1 MRELVWAVIGILF
14 GLRSVIQARRDVRRL
29 RASGETFGAGRSTE
43 FPLIL
48 FLLAGA
54 SSVLWWIAAQQF
66 EEDLTVIC
74 FGILIAVGLRLMLI
88 DIDTHLLPSNI
99 VYRSIAVAVPL
110 LVLAAFNDPTGSI
123 ATMFLGALI
132 MWVLMK
138 TLEVLSRGDLGGGDV
153 RLALLLGLY
162 TGWLSLEHVAI
173 AVVAGFAAAGL
184 FALALV
190 VLRRAGRRTH
200 IAFGPFLIAGA
211 LLAVLR

>member
-1 MRELVWAVIGILF
+1 MRELVWPIIGFLF
-14 GLRSVIQARRDVRRL
+14 GLRSVLQAQRDVRRL

-48 FLLAGA
+48 FLVVCA
-54 SSVLWWIAAQQF
+54 SSVLWWIVAQRF
-66 EEDLTVIC
+66 EEDLTVLG
-74 FGILIAVGLRLMLI
+74 FGFLIAVGVRLMLI
-88 DIDTHLLPSNI
+88 DIDTHLLPSSI
-99 VYRSIAVAVPL
+99 LYRAIALAIPL

-132 MWVLMK
+132 MWALMK

-173 AVVAGFAAAGL
+173 AVVTAFTVAGL

-190 VLRRAGRRTH
+190 VLRRAVRRTH

-211 LLAVLR
+211 LFAVLR

>member
-1 MRELVWAVIGILF
+1 MRELVWPIIGFLF
-14 GLRSVIQARRDVRRL
+14 GLRSVLQAQRDVRRL

-48 FLLAGA
+48 FLVACA
-54 SSVLWWIAAQQF
+54 SSVLWWIAAQRF
-66 EEDLTVIC
+66 EEDLTVLG
-74 FGILIAVGLRLMLI
+74 FGFLIAVGVRLMLI
-88 DIDTHLLPSNI
+88 DIDTHLLPSSI
-99 VYRSIAVAVPL
+99 LYRAIALAIPL

-123 ATMFLGALI
+123 ATMFLGVLI
-132 MWVLMK
+132 MWALMK

-184 FALALV
+184 FALVLI

-200 IAFGPFLIAGA
+200 IALGPFLIAGA

>member
-1 MRELVWAVIGILF
+1 MRELVWAVIGLLF
-14 GLRSVIQARRDVRRL
+14 GLRSVMQAQRDVRRL

-43 FPLIL
+43 FSLVI
-48 FLLAGA
+48 FLVAGA
-54 SSVLWWIAAQQF
+54 SSVLWWIAAQRF
-66 EEDLTVIC
+66 EEDLTVLG

-88 DIDTHLLPSNI
+88 DIDTHLLPSSI
-99 VYRSIAVAVPL
+99 MYRAIAVAIPL
-110 LVLAAFNDPTGSI
+110 LTLAAFTDDTGSI
-123 ATMFLGALI
+123 STMFLGALI

-184 FALALV
+184 FALVLV

>member
-14 GLRSVIQARRDVRRL
+14 GLRSVIQAQRDVRRL

-43 FPLIL
+43 FYLVIFLI
-48 FLLAGA
+48 ACA
-54 SSVLWWIAAQQF
+54 SSVLWWIAAQRF
-66 EEDLTVIC
+66 EEDFTVLG
-74 FGILIAVGLRLMLI
+74 FGILIAVGLRLTLI
-88 DIDTHLLPSNI
+88 DIDTHLLPSSI

-110 LVLAAFNDPTGSI
+110 LVLAALNDSTGSI
-123 ATMFLGALI
+123 VTMFLGALI

-173 AVVAGFAAAGL
+173 AVVAGFAGAGL

>member
-1 MRELVWAVIGILF
+1 MRELVWPIIGLLF
-14 GLRSVIQARRDVRRL
+14 GLRSVMQAQRDVRHL

-43 FPLIL
+43 FSLII
-48 FLLAGA
+48 FLVACG
-54 SSVLWWIAAQQF
+54 SSVLWWIAAQRF
-66 EEDLTVIC
+66 EEDLTVLC
-74 FGILIAVGLRLMLI
+74 FGFLISVGVRLMLI
-88 DIDTHLLPSNI
+88 DIDTHLLPSSV
-99 VYRSIAVAVPL
+99 VYRAIAFAVPL
-110 LVLAAFNDPTGSI
+110 LVLAALNDPTGSI
-123 ATMFLGALI
+123 GTMFLGAVI

-184 FALALV
+184 FALVLI

-200 IAFGPFLIAGA
+200 IALGPFLIAGA
-211 LLAVLR
+211 LLVVLR

>member
-1 MRELVWAVIGILF
+1 MRELVWAVIGLLI
-14 GLRSVIQARRDVRRL
+14 GLRSVMQAQSDVRRL
-29 RASGETFGAGRSTE
+29 RVSGETFGAGRSTE
-43 FPLIL
+43 FSLVI
-48 FLLAGA
+48 FFVACA
-54 SSVLWWIAAQQF
+54 SSVLWWIAAQRF
-66 EEDLTVIC
+66 EEDLTVLG

-88 DIDTHLLPSNI
+88 DIDTHLLPSGI
-99 VYRSIAVAVPL
+99 LYRAIALAVPL
-110 LVLAAFNDPTGSI
+110 LVLAALNDSTGSI

-138 TLEVLSRGDLGGGDV
+138 TFEVLSRGDLGGGDV

-184 FALALV
+184 FALVLV

>member
-1 MRELVWAVIGILF
+1 
-14 GLRSVIQARRDVRRL
+14 
-29 RASGETFGAGRSTE
+29 
-43 FPLIL
+43 
-48 FLLAGA
+48 
-54 SSVLWWIAAQQF
+54 LWWIAAQQF

-110 LVLAAFNDPTGSI
+110 LVLAAFNDSTGSI
-123 ATMFLGALI
+123 VTMFFGGLI

>member
-1 MRELVWAVIGILF
+1 MRELVWAVIGLLF
-14 GLRSVIQARRDVRRL
+14 GLRSVMQAQRDVRRL
-29 RASGETFGAGRSTE
+29 RVSGETFGAGRSTE
-43 FPLIL
+43 FSLVI
-48 FLLAGA
+48 FFVACA
-54 SSVLWWIAAQQF
+54 SSVLWWIAAQRF
-66 EEDLTVIC
+66 EEDLTVLG
-74 FGILIAVGLRLMLI
+74 FGVLIAVGLRLMLI
-88 DIDTHLLPSNI
+88 DIDTHLLPSGI
-99 VYRSIAVAVPL
+99 LYRAIALAVPL
-110 LVLAAFNDPTGSI
+110 LVLAALNDSTGSI

-184 FALALV
+184 FALVLV

>member
-1 MRELVWAVIGILF
+1 MRELVWAVIGLLF
-14 GLRSVIQARRDVRRL
+14 GLRSVMQAQRDVRRL

-43 FPLIL
+43 FSLVI
-48 FLLAGA
+48 FLVAGA
-54 SSVLWWIAAQQF
+54 TSVLWWIAAQRF
-66 EEDLTVIC
+66 EEDLTVLG

-88 DIDTHLLPSNI
+88 DIDTHLLPSSI
-99 VYRSIAVAVPL
+99 MYRAIAVAIPL
-110 LVLAAFNDPTGSI
+110 LTLAAFTDDTGSI
-123 ATMFLGALI
+123 STMFLGALI

-184 FALALV
+184 FALVLV

>member
-1 MRELVWAVIGILF
+1 MRELVWAVIGLLF
-14 GLRSVIQARRDVRRL
+14 GLRSVMQAQSDVRRL
-29 RASGETFGAGRSTE
+29 RVSGETFGAGRSTE
-43 FPLIL
+43 FSLVI
-48 FLLAGA
+48 FFVACA
-54 SSVLWWIAAQQF
+54 SSVLWWIAAQRF
-66 EEDLTVIC
+66 EEDLTVLG

-88 DIDTHLLPSNI
+88 DIDTHLLPSSI
-99 VYRSIAVAVPL
+99 MYRAIAVAVPL
-110 LVLAAFNDPTGSI
+110 LVLAALNDSTGSI

-184 FALALV
+184 FALVLV

>member
-1 MRELVWAVIGILF
+1 MRELVWAVIGLLF
-14 GLRSVIQARRDVRRL
+14 GLRSVMQAQRDVRRL

-43 FPLIL
+43 IPLIL
-48 FLLAGA
+48 FLVACA
-54 SSVLWWIAAQQF
+54 SSALWLIAAQRF
-66 EEDLTVIC
+66 EEDLTVLG
-74 FGILIAVGLRLMLI
+74 FGFLIAVAVRLMLI
-88 DIDTHLLPSNI
+88 DIDTHLLPSGI
-99 VYRSIAVAVPL
+99 LYRAIAVAVPL

-123 ATMFLGALI
+123 GTMFLGALI
-132 MWVLMK
+132 MWALMK

>member
-1 MRELVWAVIGILF
+1 MRELVWPIIGLLF
-14 GLRSVIQARRDVRRL
+14 GLRSVMQAQRDVRRL
-29 RASGETFGAGRSTE
+29 RTSGETFGAGRSTE
-43 FPLIL
+43 FPLII
-48 FLLAGA
+48 LLVACA
-54 SSVLWWIAAQQF
+54 SSALWWIAAQQF
-66 EEDLTVIC
+66 EQDLTVLG
-74 FGILIAVGLRLMLI
+74 FGVLIAISVRLMLI
-88 DIDTHLLPSNI
+88 DIDTHLLPSII
-99 VYRSIAVAVPL
+99 VYRAIALAIPL

-123 ATMFLGALI
+123 GTMFLGAII

-173 AVVAGFAAAGL
+173 AVVAAFAAAGL

-211 LLAVLR
+211 LLSVLR

>member
-1 MRELVWAVIGILF
+1 MRELVWAVIGLLF
-14 GLRSVIQARRDVRRL
+14 GLRLVMQAQRDVRRL

-43 FPLIL
+43 FPLII
-48 FLLAGA
+48 FLVACA
-54 SSVLWWIAAQQF
+54 SSVLWWIAAQRF

-88 DIDTHLLPSNI
+88 DIDTHLLPSSI
-99 VYRSIAVAVPL
+99 VYRAIAVAIPL
-110 LVLAAFNDPTGSI
+110 LTLAAFMDDTGSI
-123 ATMFLGALI
+123 VTMFLGAII

>member
-14 GLRSVIQARRDVRRL
+14 GLRSVMQAQRDVRRL

-48 FLLAGA
+48 FLVACA
-54 SSVLWWIAAQQF
+54 SSVLWWIAAQRF
-66 EEDLTVIC
+66 EEDLTVLGSG
-74 FGILIAVGLRLMLI
+74 FLIAVGVRLMLI
-88 DIDTHLLPSNI
+88 DIDTHLLPSSI
-99 VYRSIAVAVPL
+99 LYRAIALAIPL

-132 MWVLMK
+132 MWALMK

-173 AVVAGFAAAGL
+173 AVVAAFTVAGL

-190 VLRRAGRRTH
+190 VLRRAVRRTH

-211 LLAVLR
+211 LFAVLR

>member
-1 MRELVWAVIGILF
+1 MRELVWAVIGLLF
-14 GLRSVIQARRDVRRL
+14 GLRSVMQAQRDVRRL
-29 RASGETFGAGRSTE
+29 RVSGETFGAVRSTE
-43 FPLIL
+43 FSLVIIL
-48 FLLAGA
+48 VAGA
-54 SSVLWWIAAQQF
+54 SSVLWWIAAQRF
-66 EEDLTVIC
+66 EEDLTVLG

-88 DIDTHLLPSNI
+88 DIDTHLLPSSI

-110 LVLAAFNDPTGSI
+110 LVLTAFNDSTGSI
-123 ATMFLGALI
+123 TTMFLGALI

-173 AVVAGFAAAGL
+173 AVVAGFAGAGL

>member
-1 MRELVWAVIGILF
+1 MRELVWAVIGLLF
-14 GLRSVIQARRDVRRL
+14 GLRSVMQAQRDVRRL

-43 FPLIL
+43 FSLVI
-48 FLLAGA
+48 FLVAGA
-54 SSVLWWIAAQQF
+54 SSVLWWIAAQRF
-66 EEDLTVIC
+66 EEDLTVLG

-88 DIDTHLLPSNI
+88 DIDTHLLPSSI
-99 VYRSIAVAVPL
+99 MYRAIALAVPL
-110 LVLAAFNDPTGSI
+110 LVLAALKDPTGSI
-123 ATMFLGALI
+123 ATMFLGGLI

-184 FALALV
+184 FALVLV
-190 VLRRAGRRTH
+190 VLRRVGRRTH

>member
-14 GLRSVIQARRDVRRL
+14 GLRSVMQAQRDVRRL

-48 FLLAGA
+48 ILVACA
-54 SSVLWWIAAQQF
+54 SSALWLIAAQRF
-66 EEDLTVIC
+66 EEDLTVLG
-74 FGILIAVGLRLMLI
+74 FGFLIAVSARLMLI
-88 DIDTHLLPSNI
+88 DIDTHLLPSGI
-99 VYRSIAVAVPL
+99 LYRAIAVAVPL

-123 ATMFLGALI
+123 GTMFLGALI
-132 MWVLMK
+132 MWALMK

-162 TGWLSLEHVAI
+162 TGWLSLENVAI

>member
-1 MRELVWAVIGILF
+1 MRELVWAVVGLLF
-14 GLRSVIQARRDVRRL
+14 GLRSVMQAQRDVRRL

-43 FPLIL
+43 FSLVI
-48 FLLAGA
+48 FLVAGA
-54 SSVLWWIAAQQF
+54 SSVLWWIAAQRF
-66 EEDLTVIC
+66 EEDLTVLG

-88 DIDTHLLPSNI
+88 DIDTHLLPSSI
-99 VYRSIAVAVPL
+99 MYRAIAVAIPL
-110 LVLAAFNDPTGSI
+110 LTLAAFTDDTGSI
-123 ATMFLGALI
+123 STMFLGALI

-184 FALALV
+184 FALVLV

>member
-1 MRELVWAVIGILF
+1 MRELVWAVIGLLF
-14 GLRSVIQARRDVRRL
+14 GLRSVMQAQRDVRRL
-29 RASGETFGAGRSTE
+29 RVSGETFGAVRSTE
-43 FPLIL
+43 FSLVIIL
-48 FLLAGA
+48 VAGA
-54 SSVLWWIAAQQF
+54 SSVLWWIAAQRF
-66 EEDLTVIC
+66 EEDLTVLG

-110 LVLAAFNDPTGSI
+110 LVLTAFNDPTGSI
-123 ATMFLGALI
+123 TTMFLGAII

-173 AVVAGFAAAGL
+173 AVVAGFAGAGL

>member
-1 MRELVWAVIGILF
+1 MRELVWAVIGLLF
-14 GLRSVIQARRDVRRL
+14 GLRSVMQAQRDVRRL

-43 FPLIL
+43 FSLVI
-48 FLLAGA
+48 FLVAGA
-54 SSVLWWIAAQQF
+54 TSVLWWIAAQRF
-66 EEDLTVIC
+66 EEDLTVLG

-88 DIDTHLLPSNI
+88 DIDTHLLPSGI
-99 VYRSIAVAVPL
+99 LYRAIALAVPL
-110 LVLAAFNDPTGSI
+110 LVLAALNDSTGSI

-184 FALALV
+184 FALVLV

>member
-1 MRELVWAVIGILF
+1 MRELVWPIIGFLF
-14 GLRSVIQARRDVRRL
+14 GLRSVLQAQRDVRRL

-43 FPLIL
+43 FPQIL
-48 FLLAGA
+48 FLVACA
-54 SSVLWWIAAQQF
+54 SSVLWWIAAQRF
-66 EEDLTVIC
+66 EEDLTVLG
-74 FGILIAVGLRLMLI
+74 FGFLIAVGVRLMLI
-88 DIDTHLLPSNI
+88 DIDTHLLPSSI
-99 VYRSIAVAVPL
+99 LYRAIALAIPL

-173 AVVAGFAAAGL
+173 AVVAAFTVAGL

-190 VLRRAGRRTH
+190 VLRRAVRRTH

-211 LLAVLR
+211 LFAVLR

>member
-1 MRELVWAVIGILF
+1 MRELVWAVTGLLF
-14 GLRSVIQARRDVRRL
+14 GLRLVMQAQRDVRRL

-43 FPLIL
+43 FPLII
-48 FLLAGA
+48 FLVACA
-54 SSVLWWIAAQQF
+54 SSVLWWIAAQRF

-88 DIDTHLLPSNI
+88 DIDTHLLPSSI
-99 VYRSIAVAVPL
+99 VYRAIAVAIPL
-110 LVLAAFNDPTGSI
+110 LTLAAFTDDTGSI
-123 ATMFLGALI
+123 VTMFLGAII

-138 TLEVLSRGDLGGGDV
+138 TLEVLSCGDLGGGDV

-162 TGWLSLEHVAI
+162 TGWLSLEHVVI

-190 VLRRAGRRTH
+190 ILRRAGRRTH

>member
-1 MRELVWAVIGILF
+1 MRELVWAVIGLLF
-14 GLRSVIQARRDVRRL
+14 GLRSVMQAQRDVRRL

-43 FPLIL
+43 FSLVI
-48 FLLAGA
+48 FLVAGA
-54 SSVLWWIAAQQF
+54 TSVLWWIAAQRF
-66 EEDLTVIC
+66 EEDLTVLG

-88 DIDTHLLPSNI
+88 DIDTHLLPSSI
-99 VYRSIAVAVPL
+99 MYRAIAVAVPL
-110 LVLAAFNDPTGSI
+110 LVLAALNDSTGSI

-184 FALALV
+184 FALVLV

>member
-1 MRELVWAVIGILF
+1 MRELVWPIIGLLF
-14 GLRSVIQARRDVRRL
+14 GLRSVMQAQRDVRRL

-48 FLLAGA
+48 FLVACA
-54 SSVLWWIAAQQF
+54 SSVLWWIAAQRF
-66 EEDLTVIC
+66 EEDLTVLC
-74 FGILIAVGLRLMLI
+74 FGFLISVGVRLMLI
-88 DIDTHLLPSNI
+88 DIDTHLLPSSV
-99 VYRSIAVAVPL
+99 VYRAIALAVPL
-110 LVLAAFNDPTGSI
+110 LMLAALNDPTGSI
-123 ATMFLGALI
+123 GTMFLGAVI

-184 FALALV
+184 FALVLI

-200 IAFGPFLIAGA
+200 IALGPFLIAGA

>member
-1 MRELVWAVIGILF
+1 MRELVWAVIGVLF
-14 GLRSVIQARRDVRRL
+14 GMRSVMQAQRDVRHL

-43 FPLIL
+43 FSLIIFL
-48 FLLAGA
+48 FACA
-54 SSVLWWIAAQQF
+54 SSVLWWIAAQRF
-66 EEDLTVIC
+66 EEDLTVLC
-74 FGILIAVGLRLMLI
+74 FGFLISVGVRLMLI
-88 DIDTHLLPSNI
+88 DIDTHLLPRGI
-99 VYRSIAVAVPL
+99 VYRAIAFAVPL
-110 LVLAAFNDPTGSI
+110 LVLAALNDPTGSI
-123 ATMFLGALI
+123 GTMFLGAVI

-184 FALALV
+184 FALVLI

-200 IAFGPFLIAGA
+200 IALGPFLIAGA

>member
-1 MRELVWAVIGILF
+1 MRELVWPIIGLLF
-14 GLRSVIQARRDVRRL
+14 GLRSVMQAQRDVRRL
-29 RASGETFGAGRSTE
+29 RTSGETFGAGRSTE
-43 FPLIL
+43 FPLII
-48 FLLAGA
+48 LLVACA
-54 SSVLWWIAAQQF
+54 SSALWWIAAQQF
-66 EEDLTVIC
+66 EQDLTVLG
-74 FGILIAVGLRLMLI
+74 FGVLIAISVRLILI
-88 DIDTHLLPSNI
+88 DIDTHLLPSSI
-99 VYRSIAVAVPL
+99 VYRAIALAIPL

-123 ATMFLGALI
+123 GTMFLGATI

-173 AVVAGFAAAGL
+173 AVVAAFTAAGL

-190 VLRRAGRRTH
+190 VLRRASRRTH

-211 LLAVLR
+211 LLSVLR